1 MPRKN
6 INIGDLVKLRDD
18 KNLSVGVGLVLA
30 AKDGN
35 TFAEEIKEQYYDEDP
50 NYMEEVEEFLLY
62 KPIYLVLWQGDVVS
76 PSDHPVWM
84 FITELELI
92 DTPQEITK

>member
-18 KNLSVGVGLVLA
+18 KDLSVGVGLVLA

-35 TFAEEIKEQYYDEDP
+35 TFAEEVKEQYYEEDP
-50 NYMEEVEEFLLY
+50 NYIEEIEEFLLY
-62 KPIYLVLWQGDVVS
+62 QPIYLVLWQGDVVS
-76 PSDHPVWM
+76 PSEHPVWM
-84 FITELELI
+84 FVTELDLI
-92 DTPQEITK
+92 EAQQRNIK